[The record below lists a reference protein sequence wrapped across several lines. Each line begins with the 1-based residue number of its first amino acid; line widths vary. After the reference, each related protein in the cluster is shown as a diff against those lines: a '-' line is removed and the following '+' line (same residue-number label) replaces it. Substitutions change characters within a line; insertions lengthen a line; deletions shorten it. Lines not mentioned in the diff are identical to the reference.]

1 MVEQL
6 NLSDEEIDPPK
17 LLNKVSAVSGMTDEA
32 EDWGDGYGDESDD
45 CEIIDTTEKKV
56 PC

>member
-1 MVEQL
+1 
-6 NLSDEEIDPPK
+6 
-17 LLNKVSAVSGMTDEA
+17 LNKVSAVSGMTDGA

-45 CEIIDTTEKKV
+45 YEKIDTTEKKV